1 MPYIGNNIRSA
12 DDFRLI
18 DDISSGF
25 NGSATSFALLVAGSS
40 PVPFPKSPQTVLISV
55 NGVIQEPDPTG
66 ASGFNLVGTN
76 IVFSSAPTN
85 GHAFFGIIYAT
96 ADYLNAGG
104 TFPDGSTGSPS
115 ITFSNDTD
123 TGLMRIGSG
132 DIGFISNSTQIA
144 NIDGNGLTISSG
156 SLVII
161 DSIIHSGDTNTKIR
175 FSDTDEISLE
185 TNGAQRLKVDGSEVV
200 FNNTGANVDFRIEGD
215 SDPNLFLVDA
225 SADKIG
231 IGAAPISTGAK
242 FEITRSTSGAFA
254 DASDSNLRLLNTD
267 TSGNNNQ
274 TSLQFTTFTT
284 GSGAD
289 SAIVSQ
295 AEDASGNSRIEF
307 WTDTSNGMSE
317 KMVITSTGLVG
328 IGTSSPSGSLDVD
341 AASGVD
347 GPVFSSGGTGNT
359 NHAFI
364 VRDSANTQILRI
376 NNNGRVGIG
385 TTSPGNKL
393 HVEGAAGS
401 GAYLTKLFNTIGSG
415 DVAGHVL
422 FLDANRSDT
431 TNTKLIDSKDNKF
444 TVFSNGA
451 ANFLSNVG
459 IGSTSRDSIFHVKQ
473 DSTTVYDATDDAG
486 QRNSSSILIENGNG
500 GTNTFSQIVFDTAD
514 SNQSIA
520 RIAAIR
526 TGSATNDLAF
536 VVEDNNTKK
545 ETVRFA
551 SSGDVKIISQH
562 LRFNTTGKGIIFGI
576 DGGSNRPSIVGNY
589 TSSSDNNIV
598 FNTAG
603 SEAMRL
609 EHNGRLG
616 INTTTPQAFLEIKGT
631 NAGGNVDA
639 LHLRNNG
646 STDNTAVEINMI
658 TSTDQTNT
666 ASRSFVKSERQSSS
680 SELVFGTGD
689 IERMRLSAS
698 SLSFAGTKSG
708 NAYPDATLIFNIKDS
723 NGNSKKAQILSN
735 KINDIHSTLEFGTTL
750 SNTFAERMR
759 IHTNGFV
766 GIGTNS
772 PTALLHV
779 DSDTATAGIRVSG
792 DGNSFLELDADSS
805 IAGTQISFIDFKLA
819 GTVEANIA
827 VNESVSGN
835 PLELNSAT
843 DHNISLGTGGGD
855 VGIGTSSPAF
865 KLDVAG
871 AIHSSAAI
879 TGQDFRSDASTTF
892 FLTTGNDFRFRN
904 TGGAERM
911 RIDNTPR
918 FYFATTSQGPHGGF
932 YNIDGSN
939 DNVNTLNVKGNDGN
953 YVMISSSARN
963 GGHHIFFS
971 NRQSGS
977 DVNTGTIQDNNSN
990 VSYNTSSDYRIKEN
1004 IVSISDGIT
1013 RLKQLNPVRHT
1024 FKNNPAVGT
1033 VDGWIAHE
1041 LDTVC
1046 PYAVNGEKDAVNE
1059 DGTPNLQ
1066 GVDYGRI
1073 TPLLTAALK
1082 EAIAKIETLETKV
1095 AALEAA

>member
-40 PVPFPKSPQTVLISV
+40 PIPFPKSPQTVLISV

-76 IVFSSAPTN
+76 IVFSSAPTA
-85 GHAFFGIIYAT
+85 GHSFFGIIYAT

-144 NIDGNGLTISSG
+144 NIDSNGITISSG
-156 SLVII
+156 SLVIA

-185 TNGAQRLKVDGSEVV
+185 TDGIQRLKVDGSEVV
-200 FNNTGANVDFRIEGD
+200 FNNPGANVDFRIEGD
-215 SDPNLFLVDA
+215 SDANLFLVDA

-242 FEITRSTSGAFA
+242 LEITRSTAGAFV

-274 TSLQFTTFTT
+274 TSLQFTTATT

-328 IGTSSPSGSLDVD
+328 IGTSSPSGSLHVD

-347 GPVFSSGGTGNT
+347 GPVFDSGGTNNT

-364 VRDSANTQILRI
+364 VRDSANTQLLRI
-376 NNNGRVGIG
+376 NNNGNIGIG

-393 HVEGAAGS
+393 HVEGAAPS
-401 GAYLTKLFNTIGSG
+401 GGFITKLFNTVGSG

-431 TNTKLIDSKDNKF
+431 TNTRLIDSKDSKF

-451 ANFLSNVG
+451 ANFAGNVG
-459 IGSTSRDSIFHVKQ
+459 MGISSPTFASGGGLHLRGADGGQTRLHMTTSGSG
-473 DSTTVYDATDDAG
+473 DAG
-486 QRNSSSILIENGNG
+486 TDGFYIISLGGESGSASGEVMLMQVENKALRF
-500 GTNTFSQIVFDTAD
+500 GTNNEEQV
-514 SNQSIA
+514 
-520 RIAAIR
+520 RI
-526 TGSATNDLAF
+526 TEL
-536 VVEDNNTKK
+536 
-545 ETVRFA
+545 
-551 SSGDVKIISQH
+551 
-562 LRFNTTGKGIIFGI
+562 
-576 DGGSNRPSIVGNY
+576 
-589 TSSSDNNIV
+589 
-598 FNTAG
+598 
-603 SEAMRL
+603 
-609 EHNGRLG
+609 GRVG
-616 INTTTPQAFLEIKGT
+616 INTTAPQAFLEIVGT

-646 STDNTAVEINMI
+646 SSDNTTVEINMI
-658 TSTDQTNT
+658 TSTDNTNT
-666 ASRSFVKSERQSSS
+666 ASRSFIKSERQSSA
-680 SELVFGTGD
+680 SELVFGTAD
-689 IERMRLSAS
+689 IERMRLSES
-698 SLSFAGTKSG
+698 SLSFAGSKSG
-708 NAYPDATLIFNIKDS
+708 NAYPDATLIFNLKDS

-735 KINDIHSTLEFGTTL
+735 KVSDIHSTLEFGTTV

-779 DSDTATAGIRVSG
+779 DSDTGTAGIRVSG
-792 DGNSFLELDADSS
+792 DGNAFIELDADTSV
-805 IAGTQISFIDFKLA
+805 AGTQISFIDFKLA

-835 PLELNSAT
+835 PLEINSAT
-843 DHNISLGTGGGD
+843 DHNISLCTGGGD
-855 VGIGTSSPAF
+855 VGIGTTSPDGKLSVTGDIVCNSGTVRSNDGFVSDTDLIFNADANANGNNSIIF
-865 KLDVAG
+865 KE
-871 AIHSSAAI
+871 S
-879 TGQDFRSDASTTF
+879 
-892 FLTTGNDFRFRN
+892 NN
-904 TGGAERM
+904 EKM
-911 RIDNTPR
+911 RIDSNGR
-918 FYFATTSQGPHGGF
+918 FYFATTTQGPHGGF
-932 YNIDGSN
+932 YNIDGSG
-939 DNVNTLNVKGNDGN
+939 DSLNTLNVKGNNGN
-953 YVMISSSARN
+953 YVMISSSARS

-977 DVNTGTIQDNNSN
+977 NVNTGTIQDNNSN

>member
-1 MPYIGNNIRSA
+1 VATGGVERMELGATTIFNEDGA
-12 DDFRLI
+12 D
-18 DDISSGF
+18 
-25 NGSATSFALLVAGSS
+25 
-40 PVPFPKSPQTVLISV
+40 
-55 NGVIQEPDPTG
+55 
-66 ASGFNLVGTN
+66 
-76 IVFSSAPTN
+76 
-85 GHAFFGIIYAT
+85 
-96 ADYLNAGG
+96 
-104 TFPDGSTGSPS
+104 
-115 ITFSNDTD
+115 
-123 TGLMRIGSG
+123 
-132 DIGFISNSTQIA
+132 
-144 NIDGNGLTISSG
+144 
-156 SLVII
+156 
-161 DSIIHSGDTNTKIR
+161 
-175 FSDTDEISLE
+175 
-185 TNGAQRLKVDGSEVV
+185 
-200 FNNTGANVDFRIEGD
+200 VDFRIEGD
-215 SDPNLFLVDA
+215 TDANLFHLDA
-225 SADKIG
+225 STDKIG

-242 FEITRSTSGAFA
+242 FEITRNTA
-254 DASDSNLRLLNTD
+254 DVFSNASDSNLRLLNTN
-267 TSGNNNQ
+267 TSGNTNQ

-473 DSTTVYDATDDAG
+473 DSTTVFDATDDAG

-589 TSSSDNNIV
+589 TSSSDNNIA

-603 SEAMRL
+603 SESMRL

-616 INTTTPQAFLEIKGT
+616 INTTTPQAFLEIVGT

-646 STDNTAVEINMI
+646 STDNTSVEINMI

-689 IERMRLSAS
+689 IERMRLSES
-698 SLSFAGTKSG
+698 SLSFAGSKSG
-708 NAYPDATLIFNIKDS
+708 NSRPDATLIFNIKDS

-766 GIGTNS
+766 GIGENS
-772 PTALLHV
+772 PDSILHIKSANPDIHIENTGTGTGQLRV
-779 DSDTATAGIRVSG
+779 GHFTNGAFIGTYNDDGGASDVLRLGTHSG
-792 DGNSFLELDADSS
+792 DEHMRIASDGN
-805 IAGTQISFIDFKLA
+805 I
-819 GTVEANIA
+819 
-827 VNESVSGN
+827 
-835 PLELNSAT
+835 
-843 DHNISLGTGGGD
+843 
-855 VGIGTSSPAF
+855 GIGTSNPGF
-865 KLDVAG
+865 KLDVTG
-871 AIHSSAAI
+871 AIHSTAAI
-879 TGQDFRSDASTTF
+879 TGQDFRSDDSTTF
-892 FLTTGNDFRFRN
+892 FLTTGSDFRFRN

-911 RIDNTPR
+911 RIDTTPR

-932 YNIDGSN
+932 YNIDGSG
-939 DNVNTLNVKGNDGN
+939 DSVNTLNVKGNTGN
-953 YVMISSSARN
+953 YVMISSSARS

-1095 AALEAA
+1095 AVLEAA